1 MANHLDVA
9 CVQVASLGTD
19 LSMRRE
25 NAVRLVHEA
34 AGADLIALRELW
46 PVDYFAFD
54 DYGNAA
60 EPLDRPTVAAM
71 SHAARAVGAHVVLGS
86 FVERS
91 EHGLHNTAAVV
102 SPSGAVLARTARCTF
117 SVVAR
122 VKLS

>member
-1 MANHLDVA
+1 MANYLDVA

-34 AGADLIALRELW
+34 AGADLIALPELW

-54 DYGNAA
+54 DYENAA

-71 SHAARAVGAHVVLGS
+71 SHAARAV
-86 FVERS
+86 VERS